1 MKKETFVK
9 LIDSL
14 LDAQIRRE
22 ELNDR
27 LCEAVSK
34 RSTSGEKIDLRDLVY
49 DSTIEDSIID
59 AIELEFGEKARDRV
73 ADYIYEEH
81 DVFERSNVYY
91 NPQRTT
97 EDLYDEILNLQ

>member
-22 ELNDR
+22 ELNEQ
-27 LCEAVSK
+27 LCSAVSR
-34 RSTSGEKIDLRDLVY
+34 RSTSGERMDFSDLIY

-59 AIELEFGEKARDRV
+59 AIGLEFGEKARDRV
-73 ADYIYEEH
+73 AHYIYEEH
-81 DVFERSNVYY
+81 NVFDRNTVHY
-91 NPQRTT
+91 NSDRTT
-97 EDLYDEILNLQ
+97 SELYDEILSLQ